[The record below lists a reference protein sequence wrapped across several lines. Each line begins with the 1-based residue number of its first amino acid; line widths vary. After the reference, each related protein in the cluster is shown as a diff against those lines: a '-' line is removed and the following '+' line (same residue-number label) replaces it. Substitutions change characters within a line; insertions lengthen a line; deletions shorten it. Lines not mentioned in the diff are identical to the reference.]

1 MYFAGADRPT
11 PVIHPAASVVTA
23 PPYVPAT
30 TPASSSASHQPPPQ
44 PQPSAD
50 ELRFASEL
58 QQLQSMGFSD
68 TPKNIR
74 LLKSKNGNVQQA
86 IEELLQG

>member
-1 MYFAGADRPT
+1 MLDRPT
-11 PVIHPAASVVTA
+11 PVIQPVAPAVTA
-23 PPYVPAT
+23 PAHVPA
-30 TPASSSASHQPPPQ
+30 AAYHPPPPVQ

-50 ELRFASEL
+50 EIRFASEL
-58 QQLQSMGFSD
+58 KQLQSMGFSD

-74 LLKSKNGNVQQA
+74 LLKSKNGNVEQA